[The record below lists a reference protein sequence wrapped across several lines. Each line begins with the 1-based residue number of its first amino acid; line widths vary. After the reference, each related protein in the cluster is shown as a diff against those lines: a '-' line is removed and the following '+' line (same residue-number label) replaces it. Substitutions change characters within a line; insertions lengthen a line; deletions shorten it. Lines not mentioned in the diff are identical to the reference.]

1 MSGKLNGASTGSS
14 GFTELLNPQNCALLF
29 IDHQPAMTFGVA
41 SIDRQTLINNCVGLA
56 KAAKIFSIP
65 TILTAV
71 ESKSFS
77 GAIWPQL
84 TSLFPD
90 SKILERSSM
99 NSWED
104 AALVAAVKAT
114 GRKKLIIAALW
125 TEVCLAFPALC
136 ALAEGFQVY
145 AVEDCSGGTSIT
157 AHEAALQRITQAG
170 GVRTTWVCTML
181 EWQRDWARRA
191 TYDPVMQTVL
201 EVSQPHYSGAT
212 AAALTRTLLTSSHPR
227 CPLQLLCVP
236 SSTAA
241 CTGRRWSTATRWC
254 TRRRPS
260 RRGWRRRRQERD
272 TERRENIKQKVQGH
286 LSCCAAVLTAS
297 GREDGCEKGRL

>member
-136 ALAEGFQVY
+136 ALAEGFEIY
-145 AVEDCSGGTSIT
+145 AVEG
-157 AHEAALQRITQAG
+157 LQRRHEHHRARGRAAAHHSGRRRQDHLGLHHARVAARLGQEGHLRPGDADRAG
-170 GVRTTWVCTML
+170 G
-181 EWQRDWARRA
+181 
-191 TYDPVMQTVL
+191 
-201 EVSQPHYSGAT
+201 QPQPPLRCT
-212 AAALTRTLLTSSHPR
+212 AAALTRSLLISSHTRCLRFCCVCPLARRRVRSGGGVLLHDGAQGAGLPAEAGGSGVRKGTLSGERTSSKR
-227 CPLQLLCVP
+227 CK
-236 SSTAA
+236 
-241 CTGRRWSTATRWC
+241 
-254 TRRRPS
+254 
-260 RRGWRRRRQERD
+260 D
-272 TERRENIKQKVQGH
+272 T
-286 LSCCAAVLTAS
+286 
-297 GREDGCEKGRL
+297 